1 MYVRL
6 PSLTGDFSIYFTLH
20 FLPALDGILSSVVSI
35 LHIKKKNVLIIPSI
49 KRETFGL
56 EGCCRVGSLAK
67 ALQVEDSA

>member
-1 MYVRL
+1 MCVRV

-35 LHIKKKNVLIIPSI
+35 LHIKKNVLIIPSI

-56 EGCCRVGSLAK
+56 EGCCRVGNLAQ